1 MMQLKIGM
9 IILYKNKN
17 QPKWRRQNRHGK
29 RGRMKIII
37 TTNETDNIIGLKEA
51 IAMRMEDLVG
61 IVRID
66 VEEKE
71 KENEH
76 H

>member
-1 MMQLKIGM
+1 ME
-9 IILYKNKN
+9 
-17 QPKWRRQNRHGK
+17 
-29 RGRMKIII
+29 III
-37 TTNETDNIIGLKEA
+37 TVKETDNIIGLKEA
-51 IAMRMEDLVG
+51 VAMRLEDLVG

-66 VEEKE
+66 IEEKE

>member
-1 MMQLKIGM
+1 ME
-9 IILYKNKN
+9 
-17 QPKWRRQNRHGK
+17 
-29 RGRMKIII
+29 III
-37 TTNETDNIIGLKEA
+37 TVKETDNIIGLKEA
-51 IAMRMEDLVG
+51 IAMRLEDLVG

-66 VEEKE
+66 IEEKE

>member
-1 MMQLKIGM
+1 ME
-9 IILYKNKN
+9 
-17 QPKWRRQNRHGK
+17 
-29 RGRMKIII
+29 III
-37 TTNETDNIIGLKEA
+37 TVKETENIIGLKEA
-51 IAMRMEDLVG
+51 VAMRLEDLVG

>member
-1 MMQLKIGM
+1 
-9 IILYKNKN
+9 
-17 QPKWRRQNRHGK
+17 
-29 RGRMKIII
+29 MKIII
-37 TTNETDNIIGLKEA
+37 TTKETDNIIGLKEA
-51 IAMRMEDLVG
+51 VAMRLEDLVG

>member
-1 MMQLKIGM
+1 
-9 IILYKNKN
+9 
-17 QPKWRRQNRHGK
+17 
-29 RGRMKIII
+29 MKLII
-37 TTNETDNIIGLKEA
+37 TTKETDNIIGLKEA
-51 IAMRMEDLVG
+51 VAMRLEDLVD

>member
-1 MMQLKIGM
+1 
-9 IILYKNKN
+9 
-17 QPKWRRQNRHGK
+17 
-29 RGRMKIII
+29 MKIII
-37 TTNETDNIIGLKEA
+37 TTKETDNIIGLKEA
-51 IAMRMEDLVG
+51 VAMRLEDLVG

-66 VEEKE
+66 VKEKE

>member
-1 MMQLKIGM
+1 
-9 IILYKNKN
+9 
-17 QPKWRRQNRHGK
+17 
-29 RGRMKIII
+29 MKIII
-37 TTNETDNIIGLKEA
+37 TVKETDNIIGLKEA
-51 IAMRMEDLVG
+51 IAMRLEDLVG

>member
-1 MMQLKIGM
+1 
-9 IILYKNKN
+9 
-17 QPKWRRQNRHGK
+17 
-29 RGRMKIII
+29 MKIVI
-37 TTNETDNIIGLKEA
+37 TVKETGNIIGLKEA
-51 IAMRMEDLVG
+51 VAMRLEDLVG

>member
-1 MMQLKIGM
+1 
-9 IILYKNKN
+9 
-17 QPKWRRQNRHGK
+17 
-29 RGRMKIII
+29 MKIII
-37 TTNETDNIIGLKEA
+37 TTKETDNIIGLKEA
-51 IAMRMEDLVG
+51 IAMRLEELVG